1 MIIAVD
7 DVFTVAIP
15 TTMKVNGFFRTGSI
29 ANLSE
34 EARNEVERRL
44 GTNAREWTAVAI
56 GEAGRPGVIV
66 GAPNEKVAIGSALAD
81 CGRKDRACR
90 IIAIGPFSVEPLGR

>member
-1 MIIAVD
+1 MTIAID
-7 DVFTVAIP
+7 DVFIAPIP

-29 ANLSE
+29 SNLSE

-44 GTNAREWTAVAI
+44 GNNARGWTAVAI
-56 GEAGRPGVIV
+56 GETGRPGVIV
-66 GAPNEKVAIGSALAD
+66 GAPSERVAIGSALAD

-90 IIAIGPFSVEPLGR
+90 VIAIGPFSVEPLGR